1 MAATT
6 VTNVP
11 GITTGAHVVYKVKES
26 DAVLIGNGLD
36 WHTTAGEVTI
46 VTTATSGKCAGIAC
60 ESCTA
65 AESLAGYYMG
75 LQIYGVAMVAAGGAT
90 DWVVGSFLVFEG
102 TDGYMTVAGSTSNT
116 MYMTHGI
123 ALCQPDTDLDMGFVL
138 LNLNVPYYA
147 ATT

>member
-11 GITTGAHVVYKVKES
+11 GVTTGPYVAYVVKAS
-26 DAVLIGNGLD
+26 DAVVIGNGLE

-46 VTTATSGKCAGIAC
+46 TTTATSGKCAGIAT

-65 AESLAGYYMG
+65 AESLAGYQIA

-90 DWVVGSFLVFEG
+90 DWTVGAFLVFEG
-102 TDGYMTVAGSTSNT
+102 TDGYMTIAGSTTNT
-116 MYMTHGI
+116 LYMTHGI

-138 LNLNVPYYA
+138 LNLNVPYYS